1 MRDFAIASVSAA
13 TVTAALLLL
22 MTALLADDSV
32 SVIQTVRLPP
42 TLTDTALPTPKP
54 PPDRIEPIEPID
66 TPVPVPT
73 ERPSPKLVIERVTM
87 LQTGAEGAGPS
98 LPGPPGDVIDSR
110 VGFGNG
116 NDALIELVNV
126 TPIYPTRMLAL
137 GIEGYV
143 DVRFDVNAMGRAEN
157 VEVTYATHRGFEKAA
172 IKGVERIRYQPRT
185 IDGNAVPVRGIEK
198 RFSFNIRE

>member
-42 TLTDTALPTPKP
+42 TLADTAVPTPKP
-54 PPDRIEPIEPID
+54 PPKPFEVIEQID
-66 TPVPVPT
+66 APMPVPA
-73 ERPSPKLVIERVTM
+73 ERPSPRNLVDPI
-87 LQTGAEGAGPS
+87 S
-98 LPGPPGDVIDSR
+98 LPVGPEGDGPPRPKPPSVGIDS
-110 VGFGNG
+110 GTGLGDGNE
-116 NDALIELVNV
+116 ALIELVNV

-143 DVRFDVNAMGRAEN
+143 DLRYDVNAMGRAEN

-185 IDGNAVPVRGIEK
+185 VDGNAVPVRGIEK

>member
-1 MRDFAIASVSAA
+1 MRDVAIASISAA

-42 TLTDTALPTPKP
+42 TLTDTAVPTPP
-54 PPDRIEPIEPID
+54 PPPKPFEMIEPID
-66 TPVPVPT
+66 EPMPVPT
-73 ERPSPKLVIERVTM
+73 DRPSPRNLIDPVA
-87 LQTGAEGAGPS
+87 LPPAGPEGN
-98 LPGPPGDVIDSR
+98 GPPRPNPPSNGIDGG

-126 TPIYPTRMLAL
+126 TPIYPQRMLAL
-137 GIEGYV
+137 GVEGYV
-143 DVRFDVNAMGRAEN
+143 DVRYDVNAIGRAEN

-172 IKGVERIRYQPRT
+172 IQGVERIRYQPRT

-198 RFSFNIRE
+198 RFSFSIRD

>member
-1 MRDFAIASVSAA
+1 MRDFAIASLGAA
-13 TVTAALLLL
+13 TVTAALLML

-42 TLTDTALPTPKP
+42 TLADTAVPTPP
-54 PPDRIEPIEPID
+54 PPPKPFEHVEPID
-66 TPVPVPT
+66 KPVPVPT
-73 ERPSPKLVIERVTM
+73 DRPSSDDPIERVT
-87 LQTGAEGAGPS
+87 LPPAGPDGAGPTVPS
-98 LPGPPGDVIDSR
+98 PPGEVMEGTP
-110 VGFGNG
+110 GFGNG

-143 DVRFDVNAMGRAEN
+143 DVRFDVTAMGRAEN

-185 IDGNAVPVRGIEK
+185 VDGNAVPVRGIEK